1 MWGIYEVPLEGS
13 SGIQPT
19 LKGCDQEDW
28 LKRWRT
34 TIPFSMLE
42 SPPKQVG
49 KVPLG
54 DGVKQLPGALQR
66 SQRWLKRK
74 RLWAGL
80 IAGAIVIC
88 GSSVLISHRRN
99 TNQQRSLDSFTVLA
113 GEGSLPGVIT
123 ASGELEAFRKVNVSP
138 KRQGVLEKLFV
149 EEGQTV
155 QAAQALALMD
165 SGDLDDRL
173 DELRAQLRSAQAQL
187 NRSQS
192 ELQRREALIRQGGIS
207 MDDYNSAKSSY
218 LVDQAAVEA
227 ARQRLEARL
236 KERSDLSV
244 RAPFTGVVT
253 ARFADPGAFV
263 TPTTSASASAG
274 ASSSSIVELAQ
285 GLEAVAKVPESD
297 IGRIQVGQSAS
308 VRVDAFPDRRF
319 PARVRQIAPRAEKLN
334 NVTSFEVKLQL
345 IDPPPEL
352 RIGMTAD
359 IDFNTGTLAARTLI
373 PTVAVVTEQGKPG
386 VLLVGPGNQPT
397 FQAVTLGASSGKDTQ
412 ILEGLKPGTRVF
424 IDLPPWAKK
433 KRE

>member
-1 MWGIYEVPLEGS
+1 
-13 SGIQPT
+13 
-19 LKGCDQEDW
+19 
-28 LKRWRT
+28 
-34 TIPFSMLE
+34 MLQ
-42 SPPKQVG
+42 SPPTREG
-49 KVPLG
+49 KPLPAATRFN
-54 DGVKQLPGALQR
+54 Q
-66 SQRWLKRK
+66 SWLKRK

-80 IAGAIVIC
+80 LAGALLIGG
-88 GSSVLISHRRN
+88 GSALISQRRSGS
-99 TNQQRSLDSFTVLA
+99 QQRSLATYTVEA
-113 GEGSLPGVIT
+113 RQGSLPGVIT

-149 EEGQTV
+149 EEGDSV
-155 QAAQALALMD
+155 QAGQALALMD
-165 SGDLDDRL
+165 SGDLNDRL
-173 DELRAQLRSAQAQL
+173 EELQAQVRSAKAQL

-192 ELQRREALIRQGGIS
+192 ELQRRGALIRQGGIS
-207 MDDYNSAKSSY
+207 LDDYNSARSTY
-218 LVDQAAVEA
+218 LVDKAAVEA
-227 ARQRLEARL
+227 AQQRLAQRM
-236 KERSDLSV
+236 KELGDLTV
-244 RAPFTGVVT
+244 RAPFAGVVT

-297 IGRIQVGQSAS
+297 IGRIQAGQSAA
-308 VRVDAFPDRRF
+308 VRVDSFPDRRF

-412 ILEGLKPGTRVF
+412 ILEGLQPGTRVF
-424 IDLPPWAKK
+424 IDLPPWTKK